1 MKPQPVVLRSYGTLL
16 YLLITFKYVPR
27 INFIADIVKDCIISV
42 GDDGLTLLFEF
53 LQVIDDQATKESGA
67 IFQRGFIDYDLCAF
81 CFDSF
86 HHTLN
91 GALTEVVGI

>member
-27 INFIADIVKDCIISV
+27 IDLVFDVVKAIIVSV
-42 GDDGLTLLFEF
+42 CNDGSTLLLEF
-53 LQVIDDQATKESGA
+53 LQVVDDQAAEEGA
-67 IFQRGFIDYDLCAF
+67 AVFQRGFIDYDLCAF

-86 HHTLN
+86 HNTLN